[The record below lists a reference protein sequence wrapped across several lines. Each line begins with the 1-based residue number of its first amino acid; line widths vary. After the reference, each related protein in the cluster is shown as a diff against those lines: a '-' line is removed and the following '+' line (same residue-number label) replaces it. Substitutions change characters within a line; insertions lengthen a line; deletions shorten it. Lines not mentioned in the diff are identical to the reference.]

1 MNYRIDADMSS
12 IEVSKAKF
20 LADLHVVLKTRM
32 QAFNHLW
39 RQDHWDRVMFVLTG
53 VDRLNHYLWED
64 YEDASSPY
72 HQAFLDYYHEVDKAI
87 ASVVERVDDSTNLIM
102 VSDHGFGPQKISVNV
117 NCILRE
123 YGYLRTKE
131 GERTSYKDIEPAST
145 AFAMDPG
152 RVYIHRHGRYPKA
165 ELADEQAE
173 ETMQE
178 LTRLFLDL
186 EVDGRPIVQRVLRGT
201 EVYSGPYAHRA
212 PDLVLMAADDVAL
225 SGRMNVNELIEP
237 TPINGKHT
245 FEHSTF
251 FYRGGVDVQLPQPM
265 RVEDVLG
272 VLRQAERRRVAA

>member
-1 MNYRIDADMSS
+1 
-12 IEVSKAKF
+12 
-20 LADLHVVLKTRM
+20 
-32 QAFNHLW
+32 
-39 RQDHWDRVMFVLTG
+39 
-53 VDRLNHYLWED
+53 LNHYLWED
-64 YEDASSPY
+64 YEDAASPF
-72 HQAFLDYYHEVDKAI
+72 HQAFLDFYHEVDKAI
-87 ASVVERVDDSTNLIM
+87 AHVVDSLDDGVNVIV

-123 YGYLRTKE
+123 YGYLQTTQ
-131 GERTSYKDIEPAST
+131 GERTSYKDIQPASK

-152 RVYIHRHGRYPKA
+152 RVYIHRQGRYPKA
-165 ELADEQAE
+165 ELGDEQAE
-173 ETMQE
+173 EVMLE

-186 EVDGRPIVQRVLRGT
+186 EVDGRPIVQRVLRGA

-225 SGRMNVNELIEP
+225 SGRMNLSDLIEP

-251 FYRGGVDVQLPQPM
+251 FYRGQADIELPQPM

-272 VLRQAERRRVAA
+272 VLRTAERRRLAA